1 MQLLLNCKVQ
11 PLWKRYKILRLKTF
25 NAMKIFFVLF
35 MATCLLFSTKAHAQ
49 KISLSLKNAPL
60 EEAFKLIEQQTS
72 YRFVYTDEAMA
83 LSKPVSVEIKNE
95 TLGNALKF
103 CFSNQPLDYSFDDK
117 MIIVKVAKKKIET
130 VTTPITIHGVVTNE
144 NGEPLNGATIKI
156 KETNFG
162 TIANEKGEFTL
173 ENVDNNL
180 SLIISNVGYQTA
192 ETPVLGRTDILIQL
206 KATVNNL
213 NETLVIAYGK
223 TTKRLNTGSV
233 SKISAAD
240 IDKQPITNPLSAI
253 QGRAPGVYVNTQ
265 NGLPGGNILIQIRG
279 KGSINAGTEPLYV
292 VDGVPFNSTPLNAS
306 FNTLSDG
313 VGGAISPL
321 NSINPA
327 DIESIE
333 ILKDAD
339 ATAIYGSRAANGVV
353 LITTKKGSAGK
364 TKLDVDLYTGFSRL
378 ADFPHLLNTKE
389 YLELRHEGF
398 QNDGITP
405 TISNAP
411 DLLVWDSSQ
420 SINWSKYMLGETAV
434 SSNGQISFSE
444 GNENTNFYLSG
455 NYRNEGSVLRGNEK
469 YERGGAYI
477 LLHHNSINK
486 KFSFDFSSTYSADN
500 NQLLSS
506 SLFTV
511 FTLPPNTP
519 VYDSNGKYNWV
530 GISTDNPEAI
540 LDRKSISKTNNII
553 ANASIVYSIMH
564 DLVFKTSLGYTRT
577 ELDQVMTYPKNSFNP
592 DFGSASYAYYGN
604 NKTSTVVIE
613 PQLEYSKKLNAST
626 LGVLAGFSWQQS
638 TQDGTFIYGTDYN
651 NDNLLESIG
660 DAATISAT
668 DQFSQYKYASLF
680 GRLHYD
686 YKAKYILNA
695 SVRRDGSSRFG
706 PGDQFGNFGAIG
718 AGWIISEEPF
728 LKRIKFI
735 SYTKLRAS
743 YGITGNDQISN
754 YQYLSTYGITGSN
767 YQDVIGLAPTRIANA
782 NFRWESNKKLEFA
795 IEAGLIQNQLL
806 FTAAWYSDRSGN
818 QLIDYPLP
826 YMSGPFGHYI
836 ANLPALIKNTG
847 FEFDIN
853 AAIVKNKSFAWS
865 LTGNFTIPKN
875 KLLKYPGLAASAFAD
890 TYVTG
895 EDISIKRALHF
906 TGINTKTGLPEFE
919 DVNDDGIISSPEDNV
934 TVGKT
939 SPYFFG
945 GFGSSINFHQLQV
958 DIFFQFSKQYAQGLA
973 TIPGTRSNK
982 FTVALQRWQ
991 GKGDVTSIA
1000 KATVAPS
1007 DEYYSLALS
1016 DAAFYNAS
1024 YLRLKNISISY
1035 SFAHLLKKAKLSDC
1049 RLFCEAQNLLSWH
1062 KQANIYDPETANA
1075 GVAPYKTIAVGFHLT
1090 F

>member
-1 MQLLLNCKVQ
+1 M
-11 PLWKRYKILRLKTF
+11 
-25 NAMKIFFVLF
+25 
-35 MATCLLFSTKAHAQ
+35 MAICLICPTKGNSQ
-49 KISLSLKNAPL
+49 KISLSLKNASL
-60 EEAFKLIEQQTS
+60 EKAFKLIEQQTS
-72 YRFVYTDEAMA
+72 YKFVYTNEAVA
-83 LSKPVSVEIKNE
+83 LSKPVSFEIKNE
-95 TLGNALKF
+95 TLDNVLKL

-117 MIIVKVAKKKIET
+117 LIIVKVSEKKTET
-130 VTTPITIHGVVTNE
+130 VPARFIVHGIVTNE

-156 KETNFG
+156 KESSFG
-162 TIANEKGEFTL
+162 TIADDKGEFTF
-173 ENVDNNL
+173 ENVDNNFN
-180 SLIISNVGYQTA
+180 LIISNIGYQTA
-192 ETPVLGRTDILIQL
+192 EIPILKRTNISVAL
-206 KATVNNL
+206 KAAINNL

-292 VDGVPFNSTPLNAS
+292 VDGVPFNSTPLNSS
-306 FNTLSDG
+306 FSTLSNG

-364 TKLDVDLYTGFSRL
+364 TKFDVDLYTGFSRL
-378 ADFPHLLNTKE
+378 ADFPRLLNTKE

-405 TISNAP
+405 TTSNAP
-411 DLLVWDSSQ
+411 DLLIWDSTQ

-434 SSNGQISFSE
+434 SSNGQISFSG
-444 GNENTNFYLSG
+444 GNQNTNFYISG

-477 LLHHNSINK
+477 LLHHNAANK

-530 GISTDNPEAI
+530 GISTDNPGAVLE
-540 LDRKSISKTNNII
+540 RRSISKTNNII
-553 ANASIVYSIMH
+553 ANTSIVYSIIH
-564 DLVFKTSLGYTRT
+564 DLIFKTNVGYTRT
-577 ELDQVMTYPKNSFNP
+577 ELDQVMTYPKSSFNP

-604 NKTSTVVIE
+604 NKTSTVIIE
-613 PQLEYSKKLNAST
+613 PQLEYSKKLNASNI
-626 LGVLAGFSWQQS
+626 GVLAGFSWQQS

-668 DQFSQYKYASLF
+668 NQFSQYKYASLF

-686 YKAKYILNA
+686 YKTKYILNA

-718 AGWIISEEPF
+718 AGWIISEEQF

-743 YGITGNDQISN
+743 YGITGNDQIN
-754 YQYLSTYGITGSN
+754 DYQYLSAYGITGSN
-767 YQDVIGLAPTRIANA
+767 YQDVIGLAPARIANA

-795 IEAGLIQNQLL
+795 IEAGFIKNQIL
-806 FTAAWYSDRSGN
+806 FTAAWYSNKSGN

-826 YMSGPFGHYI
+826 YMSGPFGHYV
-836 ANLPALIKNTG
+836 ANLPALIENTG

-853 AAIVKNKSFAWS
+853 AAILKKKSFAWS
-865 LTGNFTIPKN
+865 LTGNITIPKN

-890 TYVTG
+890 SYVIG
-895 EDISIKRALHF
+895 EDISIKRSLHF
-906 TGINTKTGLPEFE
+906 TGVNTKTGLPEFE
-919 DVNDDGIISSPEDNV
+919 DVNQDGVISSPEDNV

-945 GFGSSINFHQLQV
+945 GFGTGVTFHELQV

-982 FTVALQRWQ
+982 FTIALQRWQ
-991 GKGDVTSIA
+991 EKGDVTSIA
-1000 KATVAPS
+1000 RATVAPG
-1007 DEYYSLALS
+1007 DEYYNLALS

-1024 YLRLKNISISY
+1024 YVRLKNVSISY
-1035 SFAHLLKKAKLSDC
+1035 SLTHLLKKAELSGC
-1049 RLFCEAQNLLSWH
+1049 RFFCEGQNLLSWH
-1062 KQANIYDPETANA
+1062 KQANIYDPETANT